1 MNHRQMMLAHLQN
14 QSMSI
19 QRQIQEAQ
27 KATGFSLKET
37 GVYVSNDDHHK
48 KSEGDI
54 FVPFS
59 EVGVDASHVKVG
71 SEARG
76 NHLKAVQNYFSK
88 RTEKRIRGA

>member
-1 MNHRQMMLAHLQN
+1 MMLAHLQN

-59 EVGVDASHVKVG
+59 EVGVDASDTKVG

>member
-1 MNHRQMMLAHLQN
+1 MNHRQMMLSHLKN
-14 QSMSI
+14 QPMSI
-19 QRQIQEAQ
+19 QRQLQEAQ
-27 KATGFSLKET
+27 KATGFSLRET

-76 NHLKAVQNYFSK
+76 DHLMAVRNYFNK
-88 RTEKRIRGA
+88 LTEKRLRGA